1 MSSIGAP
8 PPGLDPSRLDL
19 SGQVALDQARQQER
33 LRAESA
39 PALAPALA
47 PEPAAT
53 PGVDPGEAIL
63 ALSAWEGVEGPRL
76 LEDATALGAQLAALD
91 RAEAAS
97 AGVDAVLAS
106 L

>member
-1 MSSIGAP
+1 MSSLGAP

-39 PALAPALA
+39 PALAP
-47 PEPAAT
+47 EPAAT
-53 PGVDPGEAIL
+53 PEIDPGEAIL
-63 ALSAWEGVEGPRL
+63 ALSAWDGVDGPRL
-76 LEDATALGAQLAALD
+76 LGDAAGLGTQLAALD

-97 AGVDAVLAS
+97 AGVDAVLAT

>member
-39 PALAPALA
+39 AALA
-47 PEPAAT
+47 PEPTAT
-53 PGVDPGEAIL
+53 PEVDPGEAVL
-63 ALSAWEGVEGPRL
+63 ALSAWDGVEGPRL
-76 LEDATALGAQLAALD
+76 LEDGAGLGAHLAVLD
-91 RAEAAS
+91 RAGAAS
-97 AGVDAVLAS
+97 AGVDAVLAA

>member
-33 LRAESA
+33 LRAES
-39 PALAPALA
+39 APALA